1 MIERDIAGRLLFLI
15 EKFPI
20 VTLTGPRQSG
30 KSTLLKNILTDY
42 HYVSLEDPDLMAFA
56 RDDPRSFIRTYADK
70 TIIDEV
76 QRVPALF
83 SYLQTHTDLAGRE
96 GMYCLAGS
104 HNFLLMESI
113 SQSLAGRTAILKLL
127 PFSHSE
133 MCNAKI
139 LPKTTDE
146 EIFYGSYPRIFDKSI
161 APTDY
166 YPPYIQTYLERDVR
180 TLKNIGN
187 MTDFLR
193 FTQLCA
199 GRIGQLLNLSSL
211 ANDCGISVSTAS
223 AWLSILETSYICYTL
238 RPDHRNYTK
247 RLIKTPKLYFY
258 DTGLAC
264 ALLGIRSA
272 MQVNT
277 HYLRGA
283 LFENLVINEF
293 VKTSLHRGQE
303 PILSFWRDKTG
314 LEIDLMRY
322 CGEETEVYEIKSSA
336 TYSSDFFKNL
346 TKWAKLSGFRPE
358 QCHVIYDGEMDL
370 TTTEGHVH
378 AWRTLNL

>member
-70 TIIDEV
+70 TIIDEA

-133 MCNAKI
+133 MRRASI
-139 LPKTTDE
+139 LPRTTDE
-146 EIFYGSYPRIFDKSI
+146 EIFYGGYPRIFDKSI

-211 ANDCGISVSTAS
+211 ANDCSISVSTAS

-238 RPDHRNYTK
+238 RPDHTNYTK
-247 RLIKTPKLYFY
+247 RLVKTPKLYFY

-293 VKTSLHRGQE
+293 IKAALHRGQE
-303 PILSFWRDKTG
+303 PVLSFWRDKMG
-314 LEIDLMRY
+314 LELDLVSY
-322 CGEETEVYEIKSSA
+322 CEKQIEVYEIKSGA

-378 AWRTLNL
+378 AWKTLNL

>member
-1 MIERDIAGRLLFLI
+1 MIERDIVGRLLFLI

-70 TIIDEV
+70 TIIDEA

-127 PFSHSE
+127 PFSHSK
-133 MCNAKI
+133 MRRASI
-139 LPKTTDE
+139 LPRTTDE
-146 EIFYGSYPRIFDKSI
+146 EIFYGGYPRIFDKSI

-187 MTDFLR
+187 MSDFLR

-211 ANDCGISVSTAS
+211 ANDCSISVSTAS

-238 RPDHRNYTK
+238 RPDHTNYTK
-247 RLIKTPKLYFY
+247 RLVKTPKLYFY

-264 ALLGIRSA
+264 ALLGVRSA

-293 VKTSLHRGQE
+293 IKAALHRGQE
-303 PILSFWRDKTG
+303 PVLSFWRDKTG
-314 LEIDLMRY
+314 LEIDLVRY
-322 CGEETEVYEIKSSA
+322 CGEETEIYEIKSSA

-370 TTTEGHVH
+370 TTTEGLVH
-378 AWRTLNL
+378 AWKTLNL

>member
-70 TIIDEV
+70 TIIDEA

-133 MCNAKI
+133 MRRASI
-139 LPKTTDE
+139 LPRTTDE
-146 EIFYGSYPRIFDKSI
+146 EIFYGGYPRIFDKS
-161 APTDY
+161 
-166 YPPYIQTYLERDVR
+166 TYRLTWKEMSVHSR
-180 TLKNIGN
+180 T
-187 MTDFLR
+187 
-193 FTQLCA
+193 
-199 GRIGQLLNLSSL
+199 S
-211 ANDCGISVSTAS
+211 
-223 AWLSILETSYICYTL
+223 
-238 RPDHRNYTK
+238 
-247 RLIKTPKLYFY
+247 
-258 DTGLAC
+258 
-264 ALLGIRSA
+264 
-272 MQVNT
+272 
-277 HYLRGA
+277 
-283 LFENLVINEF
+283 
-293 VKTSLHRGQE
+293 
-303 PILSFWRDKTG
+303 
-314 LEIDLMRY
+314 EI
-322 CGEETEVYEIKSSA
+322 
-336 TYSSDFFKNL
+336 
-346 TKWAKLSGFRPE
+346 
-358 QCHVIYDGEMDL
+358 
-370 TTTEGHVH
+370 
-378 AWRTLNL
+378 

>member
-1 MIERDIAGRLLFLI
+1 MIEREIAGKLLFLT
-15 EKFPI
+15 EKYPI

-30 KSTLLKNILTDY
+30 KSTLLRNTLADY
-42 HYVSLEDPDLMAFA
+42 RYVSLEDPDLMTFA
-56 RDDPRSFIRTYADK
+56 CNDPRSFIRTFADK

-96 GMYCLAGS
+96 GVYCLAGS

-199 GRIGQLLNLSSL
+199 GCIGQLLNLSSL
-211 ANDCGISVSTAS
+211 ANDCSISVSTAS

-247 RLIKTPKLYFY
+247 RLVKTPKLYFY

-314 LEIDLMRY
+314 LEIDLVRY
-322 CGEETEVYEIKSSA
+322 CGEEAEVYEIKSSA
-336 TYSSDFFKNL
+336 TYSSDFFRNL
-346 TKWAKLSGFRPE
+346 SKWAKLSGVAPE

-378 AWRTLNL
+378 AWKTLNL